1 MTEFRFGDETFIPG
15 DFVSVQTVK
24 HYRYWGI
31 IQSIETKMI
40 EGITCTVI
48 RIKTLY
54 GDVLLTADE
63 IEFMR
68 GEV

>member
-1 MTEFRFGDETFIPG
+1 MTEFTFGDETFIPG
-15 DFVSVQTVK
+15 DFVKIQTVEQVK
-24 HYRYWGI
+24 YWGM
-31 IQSIETKMI
+31 IQSIETKLI
-40 EGITCTVI
+40 EDCTCTII